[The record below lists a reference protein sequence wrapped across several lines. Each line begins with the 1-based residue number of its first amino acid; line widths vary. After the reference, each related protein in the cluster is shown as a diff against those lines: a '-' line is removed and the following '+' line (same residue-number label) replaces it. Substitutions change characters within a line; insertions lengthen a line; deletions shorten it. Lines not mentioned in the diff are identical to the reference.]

1 MLVMT
6 TLADILRAVENGV
19 FPAPDLGVSVLPA
32 PSERESA
39 VVAFTGHIVI
49 AANVSPS
56 WVAER
61 LPAGDLAAP
70 TNPPFLTALAELT
83 GRHVS
88 SNDAMLLAPAV
99 TDPAKRAAAIKDLTV
114 LTVLTAHDHP
124 RVQRAL
130 EHRTDVHVYGDVHGG
145 LVITGHGLADR
156 IECAIELPDTH
167 HNQGHGRRLARAA
180 RALIPPNTSIWA
192 QITPGNAASLRAF
205 LAAGYKPV
213 GSEAL
218 LVK

>member
-1 MLVMT
+1 MT
-6 TLADILRAVENGV
+6 TLADILRGVENGV
-19 FPAPDLGVSVLPA
+19 FPAPDLGVSVVPA

-49 AANVSPS
+49 AADVSAS

-88 SNDAMLLAPAV
+88 SNDAMLVAPAI

-114 LTVLTAHDHP
+114 LTDHDHP

-130 EHRTDVHVYGDVHGG
+130 EYRTDVYVYGDVHGG
-145 LVITGHGLADR
+145 LVITGHGLAGR
-156 IECAIELPDTH
+156 IECAIELPDAH
-167 HNQGHGRRLARAA
+167 HNQGLGRHLARAA
-180 RALIPPNTSIWA
+180 RALIPPNSSIWA

>member
-1 MLVMT
+1 MR
-6 TLADILRAVENGV
+6 TLADILRGVENGA
-19 FPAPDLGVSVLPA
+19 FPALDLGVSVVPA

-49 AANVSPS
+49 AADVSPE
-56 WVAER
+56 WVAEQ
-61 LPAGDLAAP
+61 LPADDLAAP
-70 TNPPFLTALAELT
+70 TNPPFLTALAERT

-88 SNDAMLLAPAV
+88 SNDAMLLAPAI
-99 TDPAKRAAAIKDLTV
+99 TDPTKRAAAIEGLTV
-114 LTVLTAHDHP
+114 RTGHDHP
-124 RVQRAL
+124 RVERAL
-130 EHRTDVHVYGDVHGG
+130 EYRADVEVYGDHHGSV
-145 LVITGHGLADR
+145 VIIGRGLAGR
-156 IECAIELPDTH
+156 LECAIELPDDVRG
-167 HNQGHGRRLARAA
+167 QGLGRRLARAA
-180 RALIPPNTSIWA
+180 RALIPPDTSIWA

>member
-19 FPAPDLGVSVLPA
+19 FPAPDLGVSVVPA

-49 AANVSPS
+49 AADVSPS

-88 SNDAMLLAPAV
+88 SNDAMLLAPAI
-99 TDPAKRAAAIKDLTV
+99 TDPTQRAAAVKD

-130 EHRTDVHVYGDVHGG
+130 EYRTDVHVYGDVHGG

-167 HNQGHGRRLARAA
+167 HNQGRGRHLARAA
-180 RALIPPNTSIWA
+180 RALIPPNSSIWA

>member
-6 TLADILRAVENGV
+6 TLADILRGVENGV
-19 FPAPDLGVSVLPA
+19 FPAPDLGVSVVPA

-49 AANVSPS
+49 AADVSQS

-114 LTVLTAHDHP
+114 LTAHDHP

-130 EHRTDVHVYGDVHGG
+130 EYRTDVHVYGDVHGG

>member
-6 TLADILRAVENGV
+6 TLADILRGVENGV
-19 FPAPDLGVSVLPA
+19 FPAPDLGVSVAPA

-49 AANVSPS
+49 AADVSPS
-56 WVAER
+56 WVAEQI
-61 LPAGDLAAP
+61 PVGDLAAP
-70 TNPPFLTALAELT
+70 TNPPFLTALGELT

-88 SNDAMLLAPAV
+88 SNDAMFLAPAI
-99 TDPAKRAAAIKDLTV
+99 TNPGKRAAAIEDIAV
-114 LTVLTAHDHP
+114 LTDHSHP

-130 EHRTDVHVYGDVHGG
+130 ECRTDVHVYGDVRGG
-145 LVITGHGLADR
+145 VVIIGRGLADR

-213 GSEAL
+213 GSETL

>member
-19 FPAPDLGVSVLPA
+19 FPAPDLGVSVVPA

-49 AANVSPS
+49 AADVSPS

-99 TDPAKRAAAIKDLTV
+99 TDPAQRAAAIKELN
-114 LTVLTAHDHP
+114 VLTARDHP

-130 EHRTDVHVYGDVHGG
+130 EYRTDVHVYGDVHGG

-180 RALIPPNTSIWA
+180 RALIPPNASIWA